1 MLFYT
6 IGFTRKNAETFF
18 GLIRAARIKT
28 LIDVRLNN
36 SSQLAGFAKRDDLQ
50 FLLRELSGTDY
61 VHLLELAPT
70 KVMLDFYRKGEL
82 SWEAYAAQFLDLMAR
97 RNVERAI
104 NPAMLD
110 QGCLLCS
117 EHQPHHCH
125 RRLVAEY
132 FQQTCGLE
140 LTVQHLL

>member
-1 MLFYT
+1 MRLYT

-36 SSQLAGFAKRDDLQ
+36 SSQLAGFAKRDDLP
-50 FLLRELSGTDY
+50 FFLRELSGTDY
-61 VHLLELAPT
+61 IHLLELAPT
-70 KVMLDFYRKGEL
+70 REMLDPYRKGEL
-82 SWEAYAAQFLDLMAR
+82 GWDAYAAQFLDLMAR
-97 RNVERAI
+97 RNVERAVK
-104 NPAMLD
+104 PALLD
-110 QGCLLCS
+110 HGCLLCS

-132 FQQTCGLE
+132 LQQTCGLA
-140 LTVQHLL
+140 LSVQHLL